1 MERRCAGV
9 FVTLILLFMAMV
21 LRIFVLS
28 RSAYYAAV
36 AGGQSSWLLG
46 VDQSRGQIYD
56 CNLKPLTGSETRYVA
71 AVEPSAE
78 AAGALYPV
86 LAEEDREAATHAL
99 AGLTPFVIDVTSPEV
114 YAPGVEVF
122 EVQDRVSAGQ
132 TAVHLIGYLPLYVAI
147 HEGYF
152 ADEGLD
158 VTVVQATGGAHV
170 TAVVSGDA
178 FAVIGGVDS
187 NNFANQGN
195 ADPIVAI
202 VNCVNR
208 ANVYLFARAGLSP
221 ASDSDEDMA
230 DFLRGKIIIAGRYG
244 GSPNVLTRYLVKRVG
259 LDPDTDVTLLENADA
274 ATVTAMLQYGQGDIG
289 NGGEPQIS
297 EGVTAGIF
305 EEPFVAFPD
314 LGDYAYSVIGVK
326 RSTMEQQPETCLR
339 FVRAMMKALK
349 AVQDDHELAA
359 RVLELEF
366 PTLTEAGR
374 QAALERAYADNLWSA
389 DGIISRQAVDTLMEV
404 VTSSGMFDG
413 TYDVDELID
422 MRFVEQVMQESAQE

>member
-1 MERRCAGV
+1 MKTR
-9 FVTLILLFMAMV
+9 LLCFLMV
-21 LRIFVLS
+21 L
-28 RSAYYAAV
+28 A
-36 AGGQSSWLLG
+36 LLP
-46 VDQSRGQIYD
+46 
-56 CNLKPLTGSETRYVA
+56 CLA
-71 AVEPSAE
+71 
-78 AAGALYPV
+78 
-86 LAEEDREAATHAL
+86 LAED
-99 AGLTPFVIDVTSPEV
+99 
-114 YAPGVEVF
+114 APQKLVVAEP
-122 EVQDRVSAGQ
+122 
-132 TAVHLIGYLPLYVAI
+132 VHLIGYLPLYVAI

-349 AVQDDHELAA
+349 AVQA
-359 RVLELEF
+359 EF
-366 PTLTEAGR
+366 PTLTESGR

-404 VTSSGMFDG
+404 VISSGIFDG